1 MAASAASVEGA
12 AGSEEKGPTSP
23 AGGGSL
29 RAIVLVLTV
38 VAVAVTTLLLM
49 HFHGHPMSVWILSI
63 STCSYVFFFLLF
75 IWRSRPFYAD
85 FCRLSYGPML
95 AFCAA
100 SGIGSATATFVLF
113 FSMAWASG
121 NLGYSLALHNLRNGT
136 ETAIRTV
143 PSSSCP
149 TKSTVQGFNATLH
162 NVLPFMVILW
172 TLAMALVVYFEAL
185 PDELYILFFLS
196 YFGWIHVAGW
206 LLIFTL
212 AYMHGFPI
220 EEPMGWLLP
229 VLLFWML
236 LSPLVCLV
244 SQILA
249 VLCQLLLMMG
259 LVALLWYNLA
269 IYIQFLATCT
279 PRYAYFR
286 ANYLN
291 MFY

>member
-1 MAASAASVEGA
+1 MAASSASFAGA
-12 AGSEEKGPTSP
+12 DGNQEKGPTSP
-23 AGGGSL
+23 RGSGSL
-29 RAIVLVLTV
+29 RAVFVLTV
-38 VAVAVTTLLLM
+38 VAVAVTIFLLA
-49 HFHGHPMSVWILSI
+49 HFHGDPMPQVWILSLSI
-63 STCSYVFFFLLF
+63 CSYVFFFLLF
-75 IWRSRPFYAD
+75 IWRSRLFYAD
-85 FCRLSYGPML
+85 FCRLSYGPMF
-95 AFCAA
+95 AFCSAC
-100 SGIGSATATFVLF
+100 GIGSTTATFVLLF
-113 FSMAWASG
+113 CMAWASG
-121 NLGYSLALHNLRNGT
+121 NFGYSLALHNLRNGT

-149 TKSTVQGFNATLH
+149 NKSTVQGFNATLH

-206 LLIFTL
+206 LIIFTL

-236 LSPLVCLV
+236 LSPFVCLV

-259 LVALLWYNLA
+259 LVAFLWYNLA

-279 PRYAYFR
+279 PRYAYYR